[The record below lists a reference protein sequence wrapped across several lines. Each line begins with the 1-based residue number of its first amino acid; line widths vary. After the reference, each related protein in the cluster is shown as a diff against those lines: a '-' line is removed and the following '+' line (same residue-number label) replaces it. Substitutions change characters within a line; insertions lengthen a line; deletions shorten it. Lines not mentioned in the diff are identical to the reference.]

1 MKSVYSLSDAS
12 VRQEYEKYLKALSSI
27 SYLFS
32 DSSTPYLDYRIA
44 ENLFCRCFGAENLSR
59 SCIAVDARIGTTGIG
74 IKTFVDTPFQ
84 KIAEFDR
91 KRSYAETGDVKE
103 DAIRVSELRNER
115 LDFSRDAYAIE
126 DFIYHY
132 IVRRER
138 NLSIHECPMDYI
150 DTECISIIRDN
161 GRGFDFTDGK
171 NRYRFSRA
179 KSTVYE
185 EFDLARP
192 LRSFDVKFISDPEDA
207 IMRIYSGE
215 FFVDPV
221 PAEPTVVLPLF
232 STRGGIHVPDRSG
245 LNQWHAAGRPRD
257 FDEIYIPFNKEY
269 RDANPG
275 FFPGRDVPFDLEL
288 PSGETSSAKVC
299 QQDGKAI
306 MSNPNKELG
315 KWLLRDILHLEQ
327 GELVT
332 MDLLDD
338 LGVNAVIFTKHDD
351 GKYSI
356 DFTYVDV

>member
-59 SCIAVDARIGTTGIG
+59 SCIAVDARIGTMGIG

-150 DTECISIIRDN
+150 DTERISIIRDN
-161 GRGFDFTDGK
+161 GRVAVCCSPALCVQKPFDGGRLPSAI
-171 NRYRFSRA
+171 NGGH
-179 KSTVYE
+179 
-185 EFDLARP
+185 
-192 LRSFDVKFISDPEDA
+192 DV
-207 IMRIYSGE
+207 
-215 FFVDPV
+215 
-221 PAEPTVVLPLF
+221 VVLAV
-232 STRGGIHVPDRSG
+232 GGKRAI
-245 LNQWHAAGRPRD
+245 
-257 FDEIYIPFNKEY
+257 NK
-269 RDANPG
+269 
-275 FFPGRDVPFDLEL
+275 
-288 PSGETSSAKVC
+288 
-299 QQDGKAI
+299 
-306 MSNPNKELG
+306 
-315 KWLLRDILHLEQ
+315 
-327 GELVT
+327 
-332 MDLLDD
+332 
-338 LGVNAVIFTKHDD
+338 
-351 GKYSI
+351 
-356 DFTYVDV
+356 